1 MAAGPI
7 RPAIWFKISAR
18 LWRFAIK
25 LKVRINLDPSD
36 VRRDQSNWPRF
47 QGDCTEETA
56 SLLDPIGKC
65 YSFARQMSIAPVN
78 TTKKSWNNRLADI
91 PEGSAALFFI
101 QIFST
106 LGFAVLYSTLVLY
119 ATRHLHFTAKEAS
132 AIMGVFGAFNY
143 GLHLFGGYLGGRF
156 LSNRNLF
163 VGGMVLQVLGCG
175 SIAIGSMAAMY
186 WGLALFLTGSGLNV
200 TCINMMLTQ
209 RFAPED
215 ERRES
220 AFLWNYAG
228 MNIGFF
234 IGFSVA
240 GHYQE
245 TEAYGPLFVFATIGN
260 FLAIVLA
267 AFNWK
272 VLADRNTALL
282 EVSPSRFRRRF
293 AIGIAI
299 LLGVP
304 FVVWFMLQH
313 TGPTGVALKAASAAV
328 AAVLIYLT
336 FRHPHEGERRKM
348 WAYLILTLGSLVFWS
363 LYQMA
368 PNGLQLFAVNNVNLK
383 VWGIDVAPQWVQN
396 INTIVIVVGG
406 PLLAALF
413 THLRARGWKLDIPQ
427 QFSASLILMALGF
440 LALPVGI
447 ALADAS
453 GRSPFFWLFLSYVFQ
468 SIGEL
473 LISPIGYAMIGKLA
487 PSKYQ
492 GIMMGSWMLVT
503 GLASLF
509 AGDFSGMVPEP
520 TGTTASATNPEYSK
534 LFSRLG
540 WGSFV
545 AGVVLI
551 ALIPRLRKLIQD
563 PSLPQNKP
571 AESNPLQAS

>member
-1 MAAGPI
+1 
-7 RPAIWFKISAR
+7 
-18 LWRFAIK
+18 
-25 LKVRINLDPSD
+25 
-36 VRRDQSNWPRF
+36 
-47 QGDCTEETA
+47 
-56 SLLDPIGKC
+56 
-65 YSFARQMSIAPVN
+65 VN
-78 TTKKSWNNRLADI
+78 TTKTFWQSRVANI
-91 PEGSAALFFI
+91 PEGTAALFFI
-101 QIFST
+101 QIFAT

-119 ATRHLHFTAKEAS
+119 ATRHLHFSAKNAS

-163 VGGMVLQVLGCG
+163 VGGMVLQVFGCS
-175 SIAIGSMAAMY
+175 SIALGSMAAMY

-215 ERRES
+215 QRRES

-228 MNIGFF
+228 MNVGFF
-234 IGFSVA
+234 IGFAVA

-245 TEAYGPLFVFATIGN
+245 TEAYSPLFVFATVGN

-267 AFNWK
+267 VFNWK
-272 VLADRNTALL
+272 VLADRKTPLL
-282 EVSPSRFRRRF
+282 ERTDAQFRARF

-304 FVVWFMLQH
+304 LVVWFMLQH
-313 TGPTGVALKAASAAV
+313 TGPTGIVLKAVSGCVAVALV
-328 AAVLIYLT
+328 YLT
-336 FRHPHEGERRKM
+336 VRHPDASERKKM

-368 PNGLQLFAVNNVNLK
+368 PNGLQLYAVNNVRLR
-383 VWGIDVAPQWVQN
+383 VWGIEVAPQWVQN
-396 INTIVIVVGG
+396 INTVVIVLGG

-413 THLRARGWKLDIPQ
+413 TRLRARGWRLDIPQ
-427 QFSASLILMALGF
+427 QFAAALILMALGF
-440 LALPVGI
+440 LALPLGI
-447 ALADAS
+447 AFVDAS
-453 GRSPFFWLFLSYVFQ
+453 GRSPFFWLFASYVLQ

-473 LISPIGYAMIGKLA
+473 LISPVGYAMIGKLA
-487 PSKYQ
+487 PTKYQ

-509 AGDFSGMVPEP
+509 AGDFSGMIPEP
-520 TGTTASATNPEYSK
+520 TGTTAFATNPEYSK

-540 WGSFV
+540 WGSFI
-545 AGVVLI
+545 AGVALI
-551 ALIPRLRKLIQD
+551 ALIRPLRKLIQD
-563 PSLPQNKP
+563 SRSPSQKP
-571 AESNPLQAS
+571 AEETSMSRA